1 MIFVEFTKMHNEL
14 SEFWEGYG
22 WSFMPNYSKTEIKI
36 KRKEGKELKA
46 DIGLHGYNV
55 INKHMHSFVVSN
67 IMN

>member
-1 MIFVEFTKMHNEL
+1 
-14 SEFWEGYG
+14 
-22 WSFMPNYSKTEIKI
+22 MPNYSKTEIKI